1 VSWQVIWR
9 RQASDVVDR
18 LARRDP
24 ALARRILQRAAE
36 FAQHGQGDVKKL
48 SGAGE
53 HWRLRVGEWRVIFV
67 FDPPGSITVLAV
79 SNRRD
84 AYR

>member
-1 VSWQVIWR
+1 V
-9 RQASDVVDR
+9 
-18 LARRDP
+18 
-24 ALARRILQRAAE
+24 AE

>member
-1 VSWQVIWR
+1 MSWHVIWR
-9 RQASDVVDR
+9 RQASSVVDG

-24 ALARRILQRAAE
+24 ALARRILQRVAA
-36 FAQHGQGDVKKL
+36 FAQSGQGDVKKL
-48 SGAGE
+48 AGTGE

>member
-1 VSWQVIWR
+1 V
-9 RQASDVVDR
+9 
-18 LARRDP
+18 
-24 ALARRILQRAAE
+24 AA
-36 FAQHGQGDVKKL
+36 FAQSGQGDVKKL
-48 SGAGE
+48 AGTGE

-84 AYR
+84 AYQ